1 MNRRVRAALAQLEGL
16 LLVSFYV
23 LSGLPAIAS
32 PNHAP
37 VANNDSYTINE
48 NTTLHVSAPGVLGN
62 DTDADLDPLTAI
74 KVSNPTH
81 GTLTFNSDGSFTYV
95 PNANFVGSDSF
106 AYEAND
112 GRTVSGVATVTITV
126 LLVNTPPVVANR
138 SFVLAANSN
147 VSIGVSGTDVNGD
160 ALTFRVTLLPSH
172 GTVTQVNANTFRYT
186 PNANFVGTDSF
197 LYVANDGHVDSAP
210 GTVTLTVK
218 PTVTI
223 NDISQNEGCCSFPAF
238 LTTSMTFTVRLSPA
252 VNHTVTVTSSTR
264 DGTAV
269 AFRDYDPTSATMVFP
284 AGETS
289 SDNLNDFPFVVI
301 LGNLVCEPNKEFFV
315 DLHSTD
321 AIVLRSGRGIIV
333 NDDICFGTVEANPTE
348 AVVPAGEPF
357 PISVTWTHPEQWRL
371 LQSIDLLIADNQ
383 GAVCYVRWDESS
395 NTFQALDSDGN
406 PVGPAV
412 IPGSRGR
419 LETSAVTLYAQE
431 SSVVGSGPE
440 GHTVSLNFN
449 LGFKPLAAG
458 RTFRVEVFATDDFG
472 HQQGFE
478 QVSELTV
485 LDNSH

>member
-1 MNRRVRAALAQLEGL
+1 
-16 LLVSFYV
+16 
-23 LSGLPAIAS
+23 
-32 PNHAP
+32 
-37 VANNDSYTINE
+37 
-48 NTTLHVSAPGVLGN
+48 
-62 DTDADLDPLTAI
+62 
-74 KVSNPTH
+74 
-81 GTLTFNSDGSFTYV
+81 
-95 PNANFVGSDSF
+95 
-106 AYEAND
+106 
-112 GRTVSGVATVTITV
+112 
-126 LLVNTPPVVANR
+126 
-138 SFVLAANSN
+138 
-147 VSIGVSGTDVNGD
+147 
-160 ALTFRVTLLPSH
+160 
-172 GTVTQVNANTFRYT
+172 
-186 PNANFVGTDSF
+186 
-197 LYVANDGHVDSAP
+197 
-210 GTVTLTVK
+210 
-218 PTVTI
+218 
-223 NDISQNEGCCSFPAF
+223 
-238 LTTSMTFTVRLSPA
+238 
-252 VNHTVTVTSSTR
+252 
-264 DGTAV
+264 
-269 AFRDYDPTSATMVFP
+269 
-284 AGETS
+284 
-289 SDNLNDFPFVVI
+289 
-301 LGNLVCEPNKEFFV
+301 
-315 DLHSTD
+315 
-321 AIVLRSGRGIIV
+321 LRSGRGIIV

-371 LQSIDLLIADNQ
+371 LQSIDLLIADDQ